1 MALKMLHMAA
11 ITMTFRRLR
20 KSPKK
25 RIDDGPRGPSSIQ
38 APRHRLWPAP
48 ITWECPIELR
58 GPSSIRFFG
67 DFRRRRNVN
76 GTGRLQ
82 TQKITI
88 LPY

>member
-48 ITWECPIELR
+48 ITWECPIELT
-58 GPSSIRFFG
+58 
-67 DFRRRRNVN
+67 
-76 GTGRLQ
+76 TGRAARRQFVFLEISVDDEMLMVPAVC
-82 TQKITI
+82 K
-88 LPY
+88 LKK

>member
-38 APRHRLWPAP
+38 WDVPMLWERA
-48 ITWECPIELR
+48 ITGDGGLEIDDGPR

-67 DFRRRRNVN
+67 IFVDDEMLMVPAVCK
-76 GTGRLQ
+76 L
-82 TQKITI
+82 KK
-88 LPY
+88 